1 MSSRDSVEMV
11 KEQLRI
17 QSKELKRRDAEKAKH
32 DAKIKHVLKL
42 SQEKIEILKTTVQE
56 KEEEILNKQF
66 SGAKLAFDASRASKE
81 DAAEDDS
88 AREKDQELIKEL
100 KSQLEQSSRDREKL
114 AKDLKKASK
123 AKVTP
128 ETIVE
133 TKEVIKEVKDPK
145 LVKALRKLKLKNQA
159 LADRLAEHT
168 SDQNKNDQEK
178 ELLAQ
183 EVQRLRKQPDAA
195 EQLKK
200 KIKQQ
205 EKKHEA
211 SIKSYEKMI
220 KEKSDLIDSY
230 EKVMYETQGESS
242 STKLPSEI
250 IKGLKVDIENI
261 EHERDRLEQDLLRE
275 KKEFDNK
282 LSLEVQKIEDEWQDK
297 LKKNKSGNKND
308 TGKYGDQMMEDEGAP
323 LWMITYA
330 DMVTLLLTFFIL
342 YYSIASMNMQKFKEA
357 IIGEEQ
363 ASIGLLELLDS
374 AEIKES
380 IQSLTGLKSNDI
392 LKDITEVA
400 EETELDV
407 DTSAAK
413 VIVRVPGASLFKPGQ
428 ADLQL
433 SARPVLDEV
442 IRVVN
447 KYPDYK
453 IHIQGHTDDEPI
465 STERFPTNWELS
477 AARATAV
484 LRYFYDKGAKPERMT
499 ATGYADTFPLATND
513 TVPGRAKNRRVEF
526 VLEKEN

>member
-1 MSSRDSVEMV
+1 MRDSVEMV

-17 QSKELKRRDAEKAKH
+17 QAKELKRRDAEKAKH

-42 SQEKIEILKTTVQE
+42 SQEKIEVLKTTVKE
-56 KEEEILNKQF
+56 KEEEIQQKQF
-66 SGAKLAFDASRASKE
+66 SSAKLAFDTRK
-81 DAAEDDS
+81 DS
-88 AREKDQELIKEL
+88 ADETDASEREKDQSLIKEL
-100 KSQLEQSSRDREKL
+100 KAQLEQTERDREKL
-114 AKDLKKASK
+114 AKELKQASK
-123 AKVTP
+123 AKETP
-128 ETIVE
+128 APQPVVE
-133 TKEVIKEVKDPK
+133 TKEVIKEIKDPK
-145 LVKALRKLKLKNQA
+145 LVQALKKLKLKNQA
-159 LADRLAEHT
+159 LTDRLEQFS
-168 SDQNKNDQEK
+168 SDQNRNDKEK

-195 EQLKK
+195 DQLKK
-200 KIKQQ
+200 KVKQQ
-205 EKKHEA
+205 EKKHAE
-211 SIKSYEKMI
+211 SIKAYEKMI
-220 KEKSDLIDSY
+220 QEKTDLINSY
-230 EKVMYETQGESS
+230 EKVMYENRSETGNV
-242 STKLPSEI
+242 KLPSEI
-250 IKGLKVDIENI
+250 IRGLKEDLEKIH
-261 EHERDRLEQDLLRE
+261 HEKDRLEQDLLRE
-275 KKEFDNK
+275 KKEFENK
-282 LSLEVQKIEDEWQDK
+282 LSAEIQKMEEEWQDK
-297 LKKNKSGNKND
+297 LKKQSSGKKSD
-308 TGKYGDQMMEDEGAP
+308 LGKYGDQIMEDEGAP
-323 LWMITYA
+323 LWMVTFA

-380 IQSLTGLKSNDI
+380 IQNLTGLKSNDI

-400 EETELDV
+400 EESQLDV
-407 DTSAAK
+407 DTSKAK
-413 VIVRVPGASLFKPGQ
+413 VIVRVPGASLFQPGQ

-453 IHIQGHTDDEPI
+453 IHIQGHTDDESI

-484 LRYFYDKGAKPERMT
+484 LRYFIDKGASPERMT

-526 VLEKEN
+526 VLEKEK